1 MLAVSGE
8 CTLGARMQ
16 FLERLD
22 DEARKLLL
30 AVARPVAYVRRA
42 ALVRHGEVARG
53 AYVLGSGSAEAAV
66 TLPGGEKLVVATLGA
81 GAMFGETSL
90 LERSTCTATV
100 SASERVEGWF
110 IERDDFRA
118 LVAQRIPAALRVQH
132 AVTLVLSGKLRA
144 LNAKVLEVPAPEDK
158 PRKSGSDPDSD
169 PLANAKRVRK
179 TSFDYR
185 PFLAQLPVFEGFDV
199 AEIDEVLDVSRALEL
214 PAGHGVFAAGLPSQ
228 ACFIV
233 VRGAV
238 GIRAR
243 HARRERRMAVLGP
256 GQILGYMSALEHG
269 VHGSDATVR
278 EDAILL
284 EIPRAAFDALYHGS
298 SPAST
303 KLHRVIQRS
312 LLSSIAQ
319 TNRHLTRLI
328 SLARLRGA
336 QREGVALEKALGGQ
350 IVASPDPGA

>member
-1 MLAVSGE
+1 
-8 CTLGARMQ
+8 MQ
-16 FLERLD
+16 FLDRLD

-30 AVARPVAYVRRA
+30 AVARPVSYAKGAR
-42 ALVRHGEVARG
+42 LVRHGELARG
-53 AYVLGSGSAEAAV
+53 AYVLSGGAAEASV

-90 LERSTCTATV
+90 LERSACTATV
-100 SASERVEGWF
+100 SASDKVAGWF

-132 AVTLVLSGKLRA
+132 AVTLVLSAKLRA
-144 LNAKVLEVPAPEDK
+144 LNAKVLEIPAPEDK
-158 PRKSGSDPDSD
+158 PRKSGSEPDSD
-169 PLANAKRVRK
+169 PLKGVPRKKRA
-179 TSFDYR
+179 SFEFR
-185 PFLAQLPVFEGFDV
+185 PFLPLLPAFERF
-199 AEIDEVLDVSRALEL
+199 EPDELEPVVEVGGVLEL
-214 PAGHGVFAAGLPSQ
+214 PAGHGVFAAGLPSE
-228 ACFIV
+228 ACFLV

-238 GIRAR
+238 EIRAR

-256 GQILGYMSALEHG
+256 GQLLGYMSALEHG
-269 VHGSDATVR
+269 VHGSDAVVR

-284 EIPRAAFDALYHGS
+284 EIPRAAFDALYHGTG
-298 SPAST
+298 PAST

-312 LLSSIAQ
+312 LLASLAQ

-336 QREGVALEKALGGQ
+336 DREGEALEKALGSQ
-350 IVASPDPGA
+350 IVASPDPAA

>member
-1 MLAVSGE
+1 
-8 CTLGARMQ
+8 MQ

-22 DEARKLLL
+22 DEARNLLL
-30 AVARPVAYVRRA
+30 AVARPVSYAKGAR
-42 ALVRHGEVARG
+42 LVRHGEAARG
-53 AYVLGSGSAEAAV
+53 AYVLGSGSAEAV
-66 TLPGGEKLVVATLGA
+66 VMLPGGEKLVVATLLA

-100 SASERVEGWF
+100 SASETVQGWF
-110 IERDDFRA
+110 VERDDFRS

-132 AVTLVLSGKLRA
+132 AVTLVLSNKLRA

-158 PRKSGSDPDSD
+158 SGAERNFSAD
-169 PLANAKRVRK
+169 PLAGVPRLKKAL
-179 TSFDYR
+179 FDYQ
-185 PFLAQLPVFEGFDV
+185 PFLPLLPVFDGFD
-199 AEIDEVLDVSRALEL
+199 AGEIDEVLAASNILEL
-214 PAGHGVFAAGLPSQ
+214 PGGHGIFAAGQPSH

-238 GIRAR
+238 EIRAR

-256 GQILGYMSALEHG
+256 GQLLGYMSALEHG
-269 VHGSDATVR
+269 VHGSDALVR
-278 EDAILL
+278 EPAILL
-284 EIPRAAFDALYHGS
+284 EIPRAAFDALYHGTR
-298 SPAST
+298 PAST

-312 LLSSIAQ
+312 LLSSLAQ

-336 QREGVALEKALGGQ
+336 DKEGNALESALSAQ
-350 IVASPDPGA
+350 IITTPARGS